1 MNQLNEL
8 ILNLSENM
16 TEKNYIDIIIFLQK
30 NKFDSN
36 NAKIDEII
44 KEEDEEKKKN

>member
-1 MNQLNEL
+1 MHRYYN
-8 ILNLSENM
+8 I
-16 TEKNYIDIIIFLQK
+16 LQK

-44 KEEDEEKKKN
+44 RENDEDKKESLTK